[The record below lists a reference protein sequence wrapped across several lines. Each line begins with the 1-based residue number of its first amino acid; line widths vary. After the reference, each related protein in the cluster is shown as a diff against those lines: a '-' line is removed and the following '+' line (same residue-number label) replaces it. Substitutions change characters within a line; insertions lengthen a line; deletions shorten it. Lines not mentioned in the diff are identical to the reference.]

1 MDGVAYQ
8 INNSLYLNLTNRC
21 TNQCEFCIR
30 YKTRELNQKYP
41 LWLDQEPTVEEI
53 ITAVGDPSKYEQIVF
68 CGYGEPLLRLEEVKA
83 IAAEVKSLPAG
94 RQGKFP
100 IPNSKQGV
108 IIRIDTNG
116 LANLYWGRNILPEL
130 KGLVDIISISL
141 NAENTDLYERIC
153 SPLLGPKSY
162 AAVIDFIKA
171 AKDYIPEVEATVV
184 DLPIINIEKCRKIAE
199 EIGVKFRVR
208 PYYEVNYVR

>member
-1 MDGVAYQ
+1 VDGVAYQ

-21 TNQCEFCIR
+21 TNQCQFCIR

-53 ITAVGDPSKYEQIVF
+53 ITAAGDPSKYEQIVF
-68 CGYGEPLLRLEEVKA
+68 CGYGEPLVRIEAVIEVAKRL
-83 IAAEVKSLPAG
+83 KSL
-94 RQGKFP
+94 FP
-100 IPNSKQGV
+100 VK
-108 IIRIDTNG
+108 IRIDTNG

-130 KGLVDIISISL
+130 KGLIDVISVSL
-141 NAENTDLYERIC
+141 NAENADLYERIC

-208 PYYEVNYVR
+208 PYYEVTYVR